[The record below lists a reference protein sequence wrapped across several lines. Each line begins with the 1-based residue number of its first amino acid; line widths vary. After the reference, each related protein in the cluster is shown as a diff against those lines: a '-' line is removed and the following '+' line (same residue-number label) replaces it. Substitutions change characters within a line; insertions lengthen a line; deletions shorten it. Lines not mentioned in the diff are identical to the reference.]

1 MKGLSTAYPID
12 TDLKV
17 VKDSDGTNSALEI
30 SKDKVRVK
38 DLEVTGTTIGINE
51 ESTTVDSSLTDGST
65 NPVENNAVFDGLALK
80 LDKTGGDLTGDI
92 TITDTTAPQLVL
104 KYALTNKITF
114 GVASTGTTT
123 LTTSGSGTTDSD
135 FILDIDGDIAL
146 DSANGIFIA
155 KNNGTEFSAANSSY
169 AGMILGYTRLE
180 GDLTNT
186 NSFEIQDAMTVE
198 DATHKITFVTPP
210 SENVE
215 IELTCFIDT
224 GTTDTKISVGLSDN
238 STYNALAE
246 NLEYDYG
253 VFFTDDEL
261 DDDLLTVK
269 FILDATDLASV
280 GSSNTFYIGFST
292 TGSTKTA
299 HLRYGLRASHGICYH
314 PMVIKATA
322 LPSTIYD
329 GS

>member
-146 DSANGIFIA
+146 DSANGIFMA
-155 KNNGTEFSAANSSY
+155 KNNGTEFSATDSSY
-169 AGMILGYTRLE
+169 AGMLLGYSRIANDSTTL
-180 GDLTNT
+180 GHNTITMDGTLTVLQT
-186 NSFEIQDAMTVE
+186 SQGTDIKV
-198 DATHKITFVTPP
+198 TFVAPP
-210 SENVE
+210 SGKVE
-215 IELTCFIDT
+215 ISMSALQYASSKQCEYA
-224 GTTDTKISVGLSDN
+224 LSDN
-238 STYNALAE
+238 ATYNEIDETHTYDSGTQSSDETDYNMIDIRFVETGLTAGTSYTRWIAGAE
-246 NLEYDYG
+246 
-253 VFFTDDEL
+253 
-261 DDDLLTVK
+261 TVSGTTQ
-269 FILDATDLASV
+269 LV
-280 GSSNTFYIGFST
+280 HGRNRST
-292 TGSTKTA
+292 
-299 HLRYGLRASHGICYH
+299 GLHAPPIIVRAI
-314 PMVIKATA
+314 A
-322 LPSTIYD
+322 LPVTLFT
-329 GS
+329 GE